1 MQRDGVTAFQDGS
14 PQPWDESDIASVPY
28 WVYQRP
34 EVLAREHEQV
44 FRGRTWN
51 FLCLA
56 AEVATPG
63 RFRTCRM
70 GDMPVVVSRD
80 GQGLLHA
87 FENRCAHRG
96 ALIVLEDEGQARDF
110 TCVYH
115 AWRYDL
121 SGGLQSIAVE
131 GGVQGKGG
139 MPPGFCRDTIGP
151 RRLRVAEIHGLVFGS
166 LAWDAPPIDEYL
178 GPDVLAKLARVLHK
192 PVEVLGRYTQSLP
205 NNWKLYAENT
215 KDTYHASLLHT
226 FFTTFRITRL
236 TQDGGVTVSPDGAH
250 HASATHHRALQG
262 QEAAYAAQQIR
273 TESDRLQ
280 LAAPGFLESVDEF
293 GDGVV
298 VQILS
303 VFPGFVLQQIH
314 NCLAVRQIVPEGV
327 ERTSLHWTFIG
338 FADDTPALRQMRLL
352 QGNLVGPAGYVSMED
367 GAVGG
372 FVQRGIAAAPDERAT
387 ILMGGTGCESQGN
400 RATESSVRGFWRAW
414 RALTGY

>member
-1 MQRDGVTAFQDGS
+1 MQRDGITVFQDD
-14 PQPWDESDIASVPY
+14 PPAAWDEADIASVPY

-44 FRGRTWN
+44 FRGRTGN
-51 FLCLA
+51 FLCLS
-56 AEVATPG
+56 AEVAAPG
-63 RFRTCRM
+63 RFRTTCM

-80 GQGLLHA
+80 TEGRLHA

-121 SGGLQSIAVE
+121 SGGLQAVAFE
-131 GGVQGKGG
+131 DGVQGKGG
-139 MPPGFCRDTIGP
+139 MPAGFCRDSLGP

-166 LAWDAPPIDEYL
+166 LAWDVPPIEEYL
-178 GPDVLAKLARVLHK
+178 GPEVLVRLGRVLHK
-192 PVEVLGRYTQSLP
+192 PVEVLGRFTQSLP

-236 TQDGGVTVSPDGAH
+236 TQDGGVTVSADGAH
-250 HASATHHRALQG
+250 HASATHQRTLQG
-262 QEAAYAAQQIR
+262 QEAAYAAQRIR
-273 TESDRLQ
+273 TESDRMQ
-280 LAAPGFLESVDEF
+280 LAAPHFLESVDEF
-293 GDGVV
+293 GDGIV

-303 VFPGFVLQQIH
+303 IFPGFVLQQIH
-314 NCLAVRQIVPEGV
+314 NALAVRQIVPEGV
-327 ERTSLHWTFIG
+327 DRTSLHWTVIG
-338 FADDTPALRQMRLL
+338 FADDTPELRRMRLM

-372 FVQRGIAAAPDERAT
+372 FVQRGIAAAGDERAA
-387 ILMGGTGCESQGN
+387 ILMGGTGCETQGN

-414 RALTGY
+414 RAHTGL

>member
-1 MQRDGVTAFQDGS
+1 MQHDGTWIFDDAPHG
-14 PQPWDESDIASVPY
+14 PWGAEDIASVPY

-34 EVLAREHEQV
+34 DVLAREQQQV

-51 FLCLA
+51 YLCLA
-56 AEVATPG
+56 AELDGPG
-63 RFRTCRM
+63 CYRTTRV

-80 GQGLLHA
+80 ADGRLHA

-96 ALIVLEDEGQARDF
+96 ALIVLEDEGRARDF
-110 TCVYH
+110 TCAYH

-121 SGGLQSIAVE
+121 SGALQAVAFE
-131 GGVQGKGG
+131 DGVQGRGG
-139 MPPGFCRDTIGP
+139 MPPQFRREATGP
-151 RRLRVAEIHGLVFGS
+151 RRLRVAELHGLVFGS
-166 LAWDAPPIDEYL
+166 LAWDVPPIEEYL
-178 GPDVLAKLARVLHK
+178 GEAVQARLARVLHK
-192 PVEVLGRYTQSLP
+192 PLEVLGRFTQALP

-236 TQDGGVTVSPDGAH
+236 TQDGGVVVSDDGAH
-250 HASATHHRALQG
+250 HASATHQRAMPG
-262 QEAAYAAQQIR
+262 QEAAYAAQQLR
-273 TESDRLQ
+273 SESDRLR

-293 GDGVV
+293 GDGIV

-314 NCLAVRQIVPEGV
+314 NCLAVRQIVPEGI
-327 ERTSLHWTFIG
+327 ERTSLHWTFLG
-338 FADDTPALRQMRLL
+338 FADDPPALRRMRLL

-372 FVQRGIAAAPDERAT
+372 FVQRGIAAAPDERALL
-387 ILMGGTGCESQGN
+387 LMGGTGCESQGN

-414 RALTGY
+414 RAHTGY

>member
-1 MQRDGVTAFQDGS
+1 MQRDGLAAFG
-14 PQPWDESDIASVPY
+14 DEPRGAWSAGDIASVPY

-34 EVLAREHEQV
+34 DVLEREHAQV

-51 FLCLA
+51 YLCLA
-56 AEVATPG
+56 AEVDGPG

-70 GDMPVVVSRD
+70 GDMPVVVARD
-80 GQGLLHA
+80 GQGRLQA

-96 ALIVLEDEGQARDF
+96 ALIVLEDEGTARDF

-121 SGGLQSIAVE
+121 AGSLQAIAFSE
-131 GGVQGKGG
+131 GVQGKGG
-139 MPPGFCRDTIGP
+139 MPADFSKDTVGP
-151 RRLRVAEIHGLVFGS
+151 RKLRVAEIHGLVFGS
-166 LAWDAPPIDEYL
+166 LAWDVPPIEEYL
-178 GPDVLAKLARVLHK
+178 GPQVLAKLGRVLHK
-192 PVEVLGRYTQSLP
+192 PVEVLGRFTQSLP

-236 TQDGGVTVSPDGAH
+236 TQDGGVTVSADGAH
-250 HASATHHRALQG
+250 HASATHQRPLQG
-262 QEAAYAAQQIR
+262 QEAAYSAQQLR
-273 TESDRLQ
+273 SESDRLQ
-280 LAAPGFLESVDEF
+280 LADPGFLNAVDEF

-314 NCLAVRQIVPEGV
+314 NCLAVRQIVPEAV
-327 ERTSLHWTFIG
+327 DRTALHWTFIG
-338 FADDTPALRQMRLL
+338 FADDSAELRRMRLL
-352 QGNLVGPAGYVSMED
+352 QANLVGPAGYVSMED

-372 FVQRGIAAAPDERAT
+372 FVQRGIAAAPDERALM
-387 ILMGGTGCESQGN
+387 LMGGTGAESQDN

-414 RALTGY
+414 RAHTGY